1 MTDNNDK
8 AVGKK
13 IRDLRRSAGLT
24 QVGLSE
30 KADIESNTI
39 ARLERGE
46 HTASTLTL
54 QKLAKA
60 LNVKVSDILDY

>member
-1 MTDNNDK
+1 MADNNDK

-13 IRDLRRSAGLT
+13 IRGLRRNAGLT
-24 QVGLSE
+24 QVALSE
-30 KADIESNTI
+30 KADVEANTI

-46 HTASTLTL
+46 HTPSTLTL

>member
-30 KADIESNTI
+30 KANIESNTI

-46 HTASTLTL
+46 HTASTSTL